1 MVVTFLEVKII
12 FFKKKK
18 QIHTMTKYYEAI
30 LPPPNFILDW
40 VEGGGDDYS
49 QAGDKLF
56 FLKKRQ

>member
-1 MVVTFLEVKII
+1 
-12 FFKKKK
+12 
-18 QIHTMTKYYEAI
+18 MTKYYEAI